1 MSTKH
6 VVVIV
11 DSSVWIDAMAGHTY
25 RVVEDAMTAGTLYLA
40 PLVIAELLSAELT
53 FTQRESIFLM
63 LQDYPLCDTPLAHWM
78 GVGGLRR
85 ALRTRGV
92 NVTIPDAH
100 VAQLAL
106 ELDGTLVTRDDIFQ
120 RIAAYTPLRLAQLR

>member
-1 MSTKH
+1 
-6 VVVIV
+6 VAVIV
-11 DSSVWIDAMAGHTY
+11 DSSVWIDALLGETFG
-25 RVVEDAMTAGTLYLA
+25 VIEEAMTAGTLYLA
-40 PLVIAELLSAELT
+40 PLVIAELLSGELT
-53 FTQRESIFLM
+53 PAQRESMFHL
-63 LQDYPLCDTPLAHWM
+63 LQEYPLCDTPLRHWM

-85 ALRTRGV
+85 ALRSRGV

-106 ELDGTLVTRDDIFQ
+106 ELDAELVTRDAIFP

>member
-1 MSTKH
+1 MTKH

-11 DSSVWIDAMAGHTY
+11 DSSVWIDALTGETF
-25 RVVEDAMTAGTLYLA
+25 RVIEDAMVAGTLYLA
-40 PLVIAELLSAELT
+40 PLVVAELLSGELT
-53 FTQRESIFLM
+53 PTQRETMFQL
-63 LQDYPLCDTPLAHWM
+63 LQEYPLCDTPLAHWM

-85 ALRTRGV
+85 ALRARGV

-106 ELDGTLVTRDDIFQ
+106 ERDAELVTRDDIFV
-120 RIAAYTPLRLAQLR
+120 RIAAYTPLRLAELR